1 MLRIIVMT
9 NLLLRI
15 FSFFD
20 KHTTLLRCILVG
32 IIAICICAIFRISFI
47 EDISSFLPQS
57 KENERIQYASQHIG
71 GSNKLMVSVA
81 SETADEYAIMDAV
94 DCFVTKIQ
102 ERDSSQRIQDIVYMI
117 DQQQILEV
125 GQFVVQNMPLYL
137 QDVDYQNIE
146 TSLSYDSIV
155 AKLQGDKQILLSP
168 MGGFVKNFITY
179 DPLHYASN
187 VLEKLNQSSANSNYE
202 TIDGYIF
209 DKSGKEAI
217 IAINSKLPVSETS
230 ENAILIADIDSA
242 MAETIAEHSEVKLD
256 CIGASVISI
265 GNANRI
271 KKDSIIS
278 TAIALILILVVL
290 LYFFRDVRALFII
303 LFALI
308 FGGLFGM
315 AFLSI
320 FKDSVSIIAIG
331 IGSIIVGIATNYPLH
346 FLAHY
351 QQGYSKEQTIRDII
365 DPLITGNLTTVGAFL
380 SLIFI
385 HSNAMKDLG
394 LFASFLLIGTILFVL
409 IFLPH
414 LFKKNL
420 FAKQERLSTNL
431 TFNKIAS
438 YNLDKNTFVV
448 ITIVL
453 LTIPLFF
460 MSKKTTFET
469 DLHAINY
476 MTDAQKEKFAKLNE
490 QTQNTKPTFFCV
502 TEGTSID
509 EALQNYEQSLPI
521 IDSLKGNNLITNTS
535 GINIFVPSQKT
546 QSEKI
551 AKWNEFM
558 SVHREELIENIEKA
572 AKETGFNEGAF
583 NNFIEILNTNFTI
596 HNVDYFAPI
605 MSSIGNNFISN
616 EDNRVL
622 VYNIIETDK
631 EQQEAIKQQLNNID
645 SQIFTF
651 DNNSLI
657 SQMVD
662 ALSDDFDYVLYICG
676 LIVFLFLTFSF
687 GRLELSITA
696 FIPLTVGW
704 IWILGLM
711 GIFDMKFN
719 IVNIILATFI
729 FGQGDDYTIFVTEG
743 LMYEYTYKKKM
754 LASYKNSVWLSATI
768 MFIGIGSL
776 IIAQHPAMRSLGEVT
791 IVGMFSVVLMAYLFP
806 PLIYRWLTQKNGKNR
821 LMPITLKNLGITILS
836 FSVFLI
842 GSIYLTLAGFF
853 SLTLLGKTEK
863 HKLWYHKRLCGIFRF
878 LVKIIPNIDYD
889 IQNVA
894 NETFEKPGIIIA
906 NHQSHLDLMYLL
918 MLNPKIICLT
928 NHWVWKCPFYGWII
942 RYADFYPVEDGIEDN
957 VDKLRD
963 VIQRGYSILIFPEGT
978 RSENCDILR
987 FHKGAFYLADQLGVD
1002 IIPTMIHGIGHFF
1015 PKKEFMLRS
1024 GKATVKIFDRISPE
1038 NETFRNGRECRETAK
1053 LVRQFYET
1061 EYAKLAQEIQT
1072 ADYFKDLVMHNYI
1085 YKSRQIEQSARKV
1098 LKDKDLVQKIAVL
1111 PDEGEYTI
1119 ENCGQ
1124 GEFALLAALVKKNL
1138 QITAIDSS
1146 EENILIAKNCTSV
1159 PKNLDYKIRE

>member
-1 MLRIIVMT
+1 MT
-9 NLLLRI
+9 SLLLRI

-20 KHTTLLRCILVG
+20 KHTVLLRCILFG
-32 IIAICICAIFRISFI
+32 IIILCVCAICRISFI

-57 KENERIQYASQHIG
+57 EENARIQYASQHIG
-71 GSNKLMVSVA
+71 GANKLMVTVS
-81 SETADEYAIMDAV
+81 SDSADEYTIMDAV
-94 DCFVTKIQ
+94 ESFVSNIQ
-102 ERDSSQRIQDIVYMI
+102 ERDENRIDEILYTI
-117 DQQQILEV
+117 DQQQIMDV
-125 GQFVVQNMPLYL
+125 GKFVVENMPYYL
-137 QDVDYQNIE
+137 SDEDYTNIE
-146 TSLSYDSIV
+146 NNLNPDSV
-155 AKLQGDKQILLSP
+155 LANLQKDKAIALSP
-168 MGGFVKNFITY
+168 MGGMMKNFITY
-179 DPLHYASN
+179 DPLQFTNHI
-187 VLEKLNQSSANSNYE
+187 LENLKQANPNSNYE
-202 TIDGYIF
+202 IIDGYIF

-217 IAINSKLPVSETS
+217 IAINSKFPVSETS
-230 ENAILIADIDSA
+230 ENAKLIADIDSA
-242 MAETIAEHSEVKLD
+242 IAQTMTEYPNMQIN

-265 GNANRI
+265 ANADRI

-278 TAIALILILVVL
+278 TAIALIFILIVL
-290 LYFFRDVRALFII
+290 LYFFRDVRALVII
-303 LFALI
+303 VFSLI

-315 AFLSI
+315 AFVSI

-365 DPLITGNLTTVGAFL
+365 DPLVTGNLTTVGAFL

-414 LFKKNL
+414 LFKKKL
-420 FAKQERLSTNL
+420 FSKQERLSTNL

-438 YNLDKNTFVV
+438 YNLDKNKFVV
-448 ITIVL
+448 IAIL
-453 LTIPLFF
+453 LITIPLYI

-476 MTDAQKEKFAKLNE
+476 MTDSQREQMAKLNE
-490 QTQNTKPTFFCV
+490 QTQNGNPTFFCV
-502 TEGTSID
+502 SEGATTE
-509 EALQNYEQSLPI
+509 EALQNYELSLPKI
-521 IDSLKGNNLITNTS
+521 NSLKQAKQISNTT
-535 GINIFVPSQKT
+535 GISIFIPSQKI
-546 QSEKI
+546 QQERL
-551 AKWNEFM
+551 AKWNTFVAKNKETILT
-558 SVHREELIENIEKA
+558 LIANA
-572 AKETGFNEGAF
+572 SATTGFNENAF
-583 NNFIEILNTNFTI
+583 YNFEEILSKEY
-596 HNVDYFAPI
+596 NVQKLAYFSPLMDA
-605 MSSIGNNFISN
+605 IGNNFIFVDETSHKT
-616 EDNRVL
+616 L
-622 VYNIIETDK
+622 VYTIVETEKDK
-631 EQQEAIKQQLNNID
+631 KENCETNLNNI
-645 SQIFTF
+645 QPNIFTF
-651 DNNSLI
+651 DNTSLI
-657 SQMVD
+657 TQMVD

-676 LIVFLFLTFSF
+676 LIVFIFLTFSF

-711 GIFDMKFN
+711 GIFGMKFN

-743 LMYEYTYKKKM
+743 MMYEYTYRKKM

-806 PLIYRWLTQKNGKNR
+806 PLIYRWLTQKKGENR
-821 LMPITLKNLGITILS
+821 LMPITLKNLGITTLS

-853 SLTLLGKTEK
+853 SLTILGKNER
-863 HKLWYHKRLCGIFRF
+863 HKQWYHKRLCGIFRF
-878 LVKIIPNIDYD
+878 LIKIIPNIDHD

-928 NHWVWKCPFYGWII
+928 NEWVWRCPFYGWII
-942 RYADFYPVEDGIEDN
+942 RYADFYPVENGIEDN
-957 VDKLRD
+957 VDKLRK
-963 VIQRGYSILIFPEGT
+963 VIDNGYSILVFPEGT

-1002 IIPTMIHGIGHFF
+1002 IIPAMIHGIGHFF
-1015 PKKEFMLRS
+1015 PKTEFMLRS
-1024 GKATVKIFDRISPE
+1024 GRATVKIFNRITPTDT
-1038 NETFRNGRECRETAK
+1038 TFRNGKECRETAK
-1053 LVRQFYET
+1053 LIRQFYEA
-1061 EYAKLAQEIQT
+1061 EYKKLAHEIEN
-1072 ADYFKDLVMHNYI
+1072 ADYYKDLVRHNYI

-1098 LKDKDLVQKIAVL
+1098 LKDNDLAQKIAAL

-1138 QITAIDSS
+1138 QITATDQN
-1146 EENILIAKNCTSV
+1146 EDNIAIAENCTSV
-1159 PKNLDYKIRE
+1159 PKNLHYQLITK

>member
-1 MLRIIVMT
+1 MT

-15 FSFFD
+15 YDFFD
-20 KHTTLLRCILVG
+20 KHSILLRCLLVG
-32 IIAICICAIFRISFI
+32 IITLCVCAILRISFI

-57 KENERIQYASQHIG
+57 EENERIQYASQHIG

-94 DCFVTKIQ
+94 DAFVEKLQ
-102 ERDSSQRIQDIVYMI
+102 EKDSAKRIQNILYMI
-117 DQQQILEV
+117 DQQEITNL
-125 GQFVVQNMPLYL
+125 GQFVIQNMPYYL
-137 QDVDYQNIE
+137 TDEDYQQIE
-146 TSLSYDSIV
+146 RSLSYDSIHT
-155 AKLQGDKQILLSP
+155 KIYGNKQIILSP
-168 MGGFVKNFITY
+168 MGGFAKDFITL
-179 DPLHYASN
+179 DPLHFASRP
-187 VLEKLNQSSANSNYE
+187 LAMLKQSNSNANYE
-202 TIDGYIF
+202 IIDGYIF

-217 IAINSKLPVSETS
+217 IAVNSKLPVSETQ
-230 ENAILIADIDSA
+230 ENAKLIANIDSA
-242 MAETIAEHSEVKLD
+242 MAETMREMPDIQVD
-256 CIGASVISI
+256 CIGASIISI
-265 GNANRI
+265 GNAQQI
-271 KKDSIIS
+271 KKDSFVS
-278 TAIALILILVVL
+278 TAIALTLILFVL
-290 LYFFRDVRALFII
+290 LYFFRDVRALIII
-303 LFALI
+303 LFSLV

-365 DPLITGNLTTVGAFL
+365 DPLVTGNVTTVGAFL

-414 LFKKNL
+414 LFKKKL
-420 FAKQERLSTNL
+420 FANQDRLSTNL

-448 ITIVL
+448 VTIIL

-460 MSKKTTFET
+460 MSKRTSFET

-476 MTDAQKEKFAKLNE
+476 MTESQKEKFAKINE
-490 QTQNTKPTFFCV
+490 QTQSGKPSFYCV
-502 TEGTSID
+502 AEGTTME
-509 EALQNYEQSLPI
+509 EALQNYEQSLPV
-521 IDSLKGNNLITNTS
+521 IDSLKQENVIANVS
-535 GINIFVPSQKT
+535 GIGQLIPSQKF
-546 QSEKI
+546 QKERL
-551 AKWNEFM
+551 AKWNSFM
-558 SVHREELIENIEKA
+558 SKHKETIIENLEKA
-572 AKETGFNEGAF
+572 RTANGFNKNAF
-583 NNFIEILNTNFTI
+583 DNFIAILSHDFTVQNTD
-596 HNVDYFAPI
+596 HFAPI
-605 MSSIGNNFISN
+605 LHAIGNNFISN
-616 EDNRVL
+616 ENGRVL
-622 VYNIIETDK
+622 IYNIIETNSDK
-631 EQQEAIKQQLNNID
+631 NRAESKLNEIQQHV
-645 SQIFTF
+645 FTF
-651 DNNSLI
+651 DNTSLI
-657 SQMVD
+657 TQMVD

-687 GRLELSITA
+687 GRLELSIIA

-711 GIFDMKFN
+711 GIFDMRFN

-743 LMYEYTYKKKM
+743 MMYEYTYKKKM

-776 IIAQHPAMRSLGEVT
+776 IISQHPAMRSLGEVT
-791 IVGMFSVVLMAYLFP
+791 IVGMFSVVLMAYMFP
-806 PLIYRWLTQKNGKNR
+806 PLLYRWLTQKNGKNR
-821 LMPITLKNLGITILS
+821 LMPITMKNLGITIIS
-836 FSVFLI
+836 FIGFLI
-842 GSIYLTLAGFF
+842 GSIYLTLAGFV
-853 SLTLLGKTEK
+853 SLTLLGKTDK

-878 LVKIIPNIDYD
+878 LVKIIPNIDFEL
-889 IQNVA
+889 QNTE

-918 MLNPKIICLT
+918 LLNPKIICLT
-928 NHWVWKCPFYGWII
+928 NHWVWRCPFYGWII

-957 VDKLRD
+957 IEQLRE
-963 VIQRGYSILIFPEGT
+963 VVAKGYSILVFPEGT

-987 FHKGAFYLADQLGVD
+987 FHKGAFYLAQQLNVD

-1015 PKKEFMLRS
+1015 PKTEFLLRK
-1024 GKATVKIFDRISPE
+1024 GKATVKIFNRITPD
-1038 NETFRNGRECRETAK
+1038 NETFCAGKECRETAK
-1053 LVRQFYET
+1053 LVRHFYEQ
-1061 EYAKLAQEIQT
+1061 EYAKLAQEVET
-1072 ADYFKDLVMHNYI
+1072 ADYYNDLVLHNYI
-1085 YKSRQIEQSARKV
+1085 YKSRQIEQHARKV
-1098 LKDKDLVQKIAVL
+1098 LKDKNLASQIADL
-1111 PDEGEYTI
+1111 PDEGTYTI

-1138 QITAIDSS
+1138 QIIATDSD
-1146 EENILIAKNCTSV
+1146 ENNIAIAKNCTSV
-1159 PKNLDYKIRE
+1159 PKNLQYEVTKK